1 MPRAKEK
8 FDFSGWVTRN
18 NILCTDGRTIK
29 RNAFADNDGMT
40 VPLVWNHDHNGPD
53 AVLGNIKL
61 ENRPEGV
68 YGYGKFNETEAGQ
81 NAKLLVQ
88 HGDIDKLSIYANQL
102 KQYNGNVMHGM
113 IREVSLVM
121 AGANS
126 GAFIDNV
133 MAHSEDGEPL
143 SFIFCLDEDDYIC
156 HSADEMPDYYE
167 NETLGDIFDT
177 MNDKQ
182 QMAVYE
188 MINIAAKN
196 NDLSHADEYYEEE
209 EEEMAGYDDYDDIL
223 DTLDEDQ
230 AEAVNALI
238 DAVANEVADNVADA
252 YEEAYEDDYDEYE
265 DDYEDDYDEY
275 DEGDGY
281 MKHNIFDED
290 ELDDGTVLSHSDMAT
305 IIEDGMTMG
314 SLRAS
319 VLAHTD
325 DYGIQELPSAYS
337 DTTYGIGAL
346 FPDYKELNTPPEFIK
361 RETTWVQDVMGSVHH
376 TPFSRIKTTFADITM
391 DEARARGYMK
401 GNLKKEEVFTLLR
414 RTTDPQTVYKKQ
426 KLDRDDIIDIT
437 DFDVVAWIKSEMRM
451 MLDEEIAR
459 AILIGDGRLA
469 ASEDKIQ
476 EAHVRPIWT
485 DSVLYTINSSIDDLG
500 LTPPQKAKAFITAAI
515 KARKDYK
522 GSGNPVLFTT
532 EDWLT
537 EMLLLEDNIG
547 RVLYKTVEE
556 LATKLRV
563 RKIVTVPVMESK
575 TRTVDSVEHRLAGI
589 IVNLSDYNVGADK
602 GGSVNLFD
610 DFDIDY
616 NQYKYLIETRISG
629 ALIKPKAAIAIEFYT
644 STPAPGNQTEEQN
657 NEGTTTTNGAG

>member
-1 MPRAKEK
+1 MPREK
-8 FDFSGWVTRN
+8 YDFSGWVTRN
-18 NILCTDGRTIK
+18 DILCTDGRTI
-29 RNAFADNDGMT
+29 RHNAFKENDGMT

-53 AVLGNIKL
+53 AVLGNIRL
-61 ENRPEGV
+61 ENCDEGV

-102 KQYNGNVMHGM
+102 KQIGGNVMHGM

-133 MAHSEDGEPL
+133 MAHSENGEPL
-143 SFIFCLDEDDYIC
+143 SYIFCVNDDDYIC
-156 HSADEMPDYYE
+156 HAAEELPEYE
-167 NETLGDIFDT
+167 ETIGDIFDSMT
-177 MNDKQ
+177 DKQ
-182 QMAVYE
+182 QLAVYE
-188 MINIAAKN
+188 MLNTMAEN
-196 NDLSHADEYYEEE
+196 YELSHADEEDYDEED
-209 EEEMAGYDDYDDIL
+209 EEMANYTYEDIL

-230 AEAVNALI
+230 AEAVNALL
-238 DAVANEVADNVADA
+238 DAVADEVAENVADA
-252 YEEAYEDDYDEYE
+252 YEEAYEEYE
-265 DDYEDDYDEY
+265 DDDYDDEDYEDYEDYE

-281 MKHNIFDED
+281 MKHNVFED
-290 ELDDGTVLSHSDMAT
+290 YDDDGTVLSHSDMAA
-305 IIEDGMTMG
+305 IIDDAQTMG
-314 SLRAS
+314 SLKAS

-325 DYGIQELPSAYS
+325 NYGIQELPSSYA
-337 DTTYGIGAL
+337 DTTYGIDAL
-346 FPDYKELNTPPEFIK
+346 FPNYKELNTPPEFIK
-361 RETTWVQDVMGSVHH
+361 RETTWVQEVMNSVHH
-376 TPFSRIKTTFADITM
+376 TPFSRIRTTFADITM

-401 GNLKKEEVFTLLR
+401 GHLKKEEVFTLLR

-426 KLDRDDIIDIT
+426 KLDRDDIVDIT
-437 DFDVVAWIKSEMRM
+437 DFDVVAWIKAEMRM

-476 EAHVRPIWT
+476 NTHVRDIWT
-485 DSVLYTINSSIDDLG
+485 DDVLYTVNASIDDLG
-500 LTPPQKAKAFITAAI
+500 LTPPQKAKAFIVACI
-515 KARKDYK
+515 KARKEYK

-547 RVLYKTVEE
+547 RVLYKTVDE

-563 RKIVTVPVMESK
+563 RKIVTVPVMENK
-575 TRTVDSVEHRLAGI
+575 KRTVDGVEHRLAGI
-589 IVNLSDYNVGADK
+589 IVNLNDYNVGADK
-602 GGSVNLFD
+602 GGSINLFD

-629 ALIKPKAAIAIEFYT
+629 ALIKPKAAIALEFYT
-644 STPAPGNQTEEQN
+644 SSQNNNQQEDDEEEQQQG
-657 NEGTTTTNGAG
+657 EG